1 MSFFGL
7 GGPGTVLEQLNAG
20 LVDRTRIDNQFQ
32 LNLFNRILELL
43 RELEN
48 CPAAVAALPS
58 GTASALSIT
67 QAELSDFIKRL
78 STPNNM
84 DAAAVEDIVEPI
96 ARIGRRGDR
105 SLRRTP
111 GVAISGPARAVPR
124 APRPGSYS
132 PVSPAPGSPEA
143 PGSYK
148 PPATGGPPS
157 YLSRFGFGS
166 RKAPAPAGPDTFSG
180 AIESSNPLVNNYRG
194 QLPNAT
200 TRNSI
205 SGSELDHDLNSRFGG
220 SRRKTRRARKYR
232 NRT

>member
-7 GGPGTVLEQLNAG
+7 GGPGTVLQQLNNG
-20 LVDRTRIDNQFQ
+20 LIARTAIDTQFQ

-84 DAAAVEDIVEPI
+84 GADAVEDIVEPI
-96 ARIGRRGDR
+96 VRIGRRGDR

-111 GVAISGPARAVPR
+111 GVAISGPARSVPR

-132 PVSPAPGSPEA
+132 PPIAPGSPEA
-143 PGSYK
+143 PGSYR
-148 PPATGGPPS
+148 PTTGPPS
-157 YLSRFGFGS
+157 YFSRFGFGS
-166 RKAPAPAGPDTFSG
+166 RKASSPAGPDPFAG
-180 AIESSNPLVNNYRG
+180 AIESSNPLVNSYRG

-200 TRNSI
+200 VRNSI
-205 SGSELDHDLNSRFGG
+205 SGSELDDENGRFGG
-220 SRRKTRRARKYR
+220 SRKTRRARKYR